1 VTSPCL
7 SGTSSDPRQA
17 NNRVSEYE
25 KFIPAGSQF
34 MHYPTSYRYSPI
46 RTRKHPSYL
55 RLKNKHNPIRVYTL
69 VLHPHTKK
77 KTRSPLVFCYPL
89 SLGTIQTQ
97 GTPVFATSINSF
109 HSLSPFHTSSKSKY
123 SSLISLISDRKKNTS
138 CRASS
143 CRTAALLL

>member
-1 VTSPCL
+1 MRSL
-7 SGTSSDPRQA
+7 SQLGASSCTTQQVIVILPLGQESIHLICGLRTNITQ
-17 NNRVSEYE
+17 SE
-25 KFIPAGSQF
+25 FILSCC
-34 MHYPTSYRYSPI
+34 I
-46 RTRKHPSYL
+46 
-55 RLKNKHNPIRVYTL
+55 
-69 VLHPHTKK
+69 HTQK
-77 KTRSPLVFCYPL
+77 KTRSPLIFCYPL

-123 SSLISLISDRKKNTS
+123 SSLISLIADRKKNTS